1 MLPSNLP
8 ARLRAAGLT
17 VVEISG
23 WEKRRRPNA
32 FAPRGVLWHH
42 TGGKEKPGTEG
53 AYARWMFL
61 EGRDDLPAPL
71 CQLSIDRNG
80 IVYVGAAGRANH
92 AGKAKASGTMPAG
105 DGNELYVGVECHND
119 GKEGWSPA
127 QYAAMVATGR
137 VLSAV
142 LKVGADRH
150 RAHRET
156 SVTGKWDPGLLDM
169 DRFRADLASTTTP
182 TQPESEEDDMKPDER
197 EMLIKIAKQTNE
209 NHRRLADTQ
218 RAVAEGLPL
227 IRLVA
232 KAVPTILR
240 QIGYLMPA
248 AEKHAD
254 ALASLQ
260 ADVTQALAEAQK
272 SGNAE
277 QVAALEQILAIAKGA
292 TS

>member
-182 TQPESEEDDMKPDER
+182 TQPESEEDDMYTDKDRER
-197 EMLIKIAKQTNE
+197 DDRTHDRVLKLMGPIEEIHKWVRGVATAMPTVQRWVGYLLPAAQKQ
-209 NHRRLADTQ
+209 
-218 RAVAEGLPL
+218 AEGL
-227 IRLVA
+227 A
-232 KAVPTILR
+232 GLR
-240 QIGYLMPA
+240 
-248 AEKHAD
+248 
-254 ALASLQ
+254 
-260 ADVTQALAEAQK
+260 
-272 SGNAE
+272 E
-277 QVAALEQILAIAKGA
+277 QVEQLAATTTDDDARQKLEQIKALL
-292 TS
+292 S